1 MSAPLPDVRRAARQ
15 IGAIGLVLTS
25 LLSTARA
32 ADTPQSPTPSAQAS
46 DVVAA
51 GQTVDLISLATKRPI
66 LVRLH
71 ISVDGK
77 SFSDYRASIAR
88 RFFDAL
94 DADKNGILEGKEL
107 NSLPSAQMVSA
118 AGREPDGLPLGTAA
132 SAPTLPNKGRVTPA
146 DWTRILF
153 APARSPLSHVSFA
166 TIAPEMYAD
175 AGRENSANGGELAA
189 ILSAIDSN
197 GDGRLSMAELSRPDN
212 LFRLLDVNDDEQISR
227 SEFVAPVDIRW
238 KADRSEVGDTRLSVP
253 LELVP
258 PLAERGALIQRLIQT
273 FGDHATKPK
282 VTKEAA
288 AKPGPGKQPSKN
300 RGVPLAAFAGSD
312 RASRFDKN
320 NDGQLDERELG
331 AWLSESQPRC
341 ELNVEMA
348 VLSLD
353 EPRVRLTHPVRASE
367 NADFSVEAPAAG
379 RTLLRLASVPLE
391 LRAAE
396 GTRRVTRTSRYRALF
411 KRADQNNNNYLE
423 TSEIPNLG
431 PGLGSLDFAAMDR
444 DHNGMVFE
452 DEYIAYLRL
461 RDALTESRLALTIDV
476 ESIDPLGQFDA
487 NHDGRLNRTEFG
499 RLLSTIAAWDVNHD
513 GFVTPQ
519 EIPRKLIG
527 TFHIGDQ
534 RNGAIRRSRYV
545 RMADSKQPASEGPVW
560 FQKMDR
566 NHDGEVSLRE
576 FLGPISVFRRLDTN
590 GDGRLDLHEAQSAQK

>member
-1 MSAPLPDVRRAARQ
+1 MRLSLPDVRRTARL
-15 IGAIGLVLTS
+15 IGALGLVLTS
-25 LLSTARA
+25 LLSTTRA
-32 ADTPQSPTPSAQAS
+32 ADTPQSPKEAAKPI
-46 DVVAA
+46 DVPET
-51 GQTVDLISLATKRPI
+51 GQIVDLISLVTKRPI
-66 LVRLH
+66 IVRLH

-107 NSLPSAQMVSA
+107 NSLPTPQMVSA
-118 AGREPDGLPLGTAA
+118 AGREPDGLPQGVAA
-132 SAPTLPNKGRVTPA
+132 SAPSLPNKNRVTLVE
-146 DWTRILF
+146 WTRVLF
-153 APARSPLSHVSFA
+153 APARGPLSHISYA
-166 TIAPEMYAD
+166 SMAPTNYPD
-175 AGRENSANGGELAA
+175 ALQENSAQGGELAA

-197 GDGRLSMAELSRPDN
+197 GDGRLSVAELSRPDT

-227 SEFVAPVDIRW
+227 SEFVAPVDSRW
-238 KADRSEVGDTRLSVP
+238 KADASESGGTPLSVP

-258 PLAERGALIQRLIQT
+258 PPAERAALIRRLIQT
-273 FGDHATKPK
+273 LGAPATKPK
-282 VTKEAA
+282 IAKEAA
-288 AKPGPGKQPSKN
+288 ATPGVGKQPSKT
-300 RGVPLAAFAGSD
+300 RGVPLAAFATSD
-312 RASRFDKN
+312 HASRFDKN
-320 NDGQLDERELG
+320 NDGQLDEQELG
-331 AWLSESQPRC
+331 AWLSDSQPRC
-341 ELNVEMA
+341 ELTVEMA

-353 EPRVRLTHPVRASE
+353 EPRVRVTHSVSSTE
-367 NADFSVEAPAAG
+367 DSDFSIEAPAAG

-396 GTRRVTRTSRYRALF
+396 GTRRVTRTNRYRALF
-411 KRADQNNNNYLE
+411 KRADQNKNNYIE
-423 TSEIPNLG
+423 TSEIPYLG

-461 RDALTESRLALTIDV
+461 RDALTDSRLALTIDV

-499 RLLSTIAAWDVNHD
+499 HLLTTIAAWDVNHD

-534 RNGAIRRSRYV
+534 RGAAMRRSRYG
-545 RMADSKQPASEGPVW
+545 RMADTKQPASEGPVW

-576 FLGPISVFRRLDTN
+576 FLGPIAVFRRLDTN